1 MFRMK
6 SVDVVRGG
14 ELRGGLTSLRRE
26 VLEALRE
33 PGSASTLA
41 PRLGESRQRIN
52 YHLRELEKAGLVE
65 LVEERP
71 RRGFTERVVRATAR
85 AVLVEPEV
93 VGDLATAT
101 QDRFAADMLIA
112 ASTRTVQHV
121 AEMREKAQLAGKRLV
136 TFTIE
141 ADVGFETAADIERFV
156 GELADRVAELA
167 AKYES
172 PRARRRY
179 RVVAGGHPAPPPQ
192 EKG

>member
-1 MFRMK
+1 MK

-26 VLEALRE
+26 VLEALCE

>member
-1 MFRMK
+1 MT
-6 SVDVVRGG
+6 SESATRGR

-33 PGSASTLA
+33 PGSATTLA

-71 RRGFTERVVRATAR
+71 RRGCTERVVRATAR
-85 AVLVEPEV
+85 AVLVEPDV
-93 VGDLATAT
+93 VGGAATATAT
-101 QDRFAADMLIA
+101 QDHFAADMLIA
-112 ASTRTVQHV
+112 ASTRTAQCV
-121 AEMREKAQLAGKRLV
+121 AEMREKAQVAGKRLV

-141 ADVGFETAADIERFV
+141 SDVGFETPADIERFV

-167 AKYES
+167 AKYDS

>member
-1 MFRMK
+1 MK

-26 VLEALRE
+26 VLEALCE

-112 ASTRTVQHV
+112 ASTRTAQCV
-121 AEMREKAQLAGKRLV
+121 AEMRGKAQAAGKRLV